1 MFIKAHAVHWN
12 RKHTNKSLQNILTRI
27 LSRSK
32 SNYPPRIL
40 HSLHNGAHLIRH
52 ALLLRLDIA
61 PSRLINTIKTP
72 SDWVI
77 SLEKGHFNTITAY
90 TWYSERHKGRT
101 AWNLATWCT
110 MGYSPTLLTQPS
122 VHWLDDGHR
131 NFWISTF
138 FVPVAAVQ
146 RGHPSSHFYQFWVFI
161 LISLKRSNF
170 WP

>member
-1 MFIKAHAVHWN
+1 MHIDTWNLQMFIKAHAVHWN

-77 SLEKGHFNTITAY
+77 TLEKGHFNTITSS

-110 MGYSPTLLTQPS
+110 MGYSPTLLPIPLLTLGLLS
-122 VHWLDDGHR
+122 VGLLGLLVSLQQD
-131 NFWISTF
+131 T
-138 FVPVAAVQ
+138 PA
-146 RGHPSSHFYQFWVFI
+146 SHGEMQE
-161 LISLKRSNF
+161 NQD
-170 WP
+170 